1 MKKGISAVLLCS
13 SLLLFGCQN
22 EESNN
27 SNESSI
33 KSSIIEEDNVTL
45 EKESSNN
52 YNIVD
57 EDSISIVEESNT
69 SNSEGDSTIITN
81 EGEEIPNVPEDQRIY
96 LDKNTFMDGSD
107 YYKVTQDK
115 KDRKNRESEIV
126 VDGKNYF
133 LTFILPNPDDDTK
146 VDLYYEEY

>member
-33 KSSIIEEDNVTL
+33 KSSIIEEDNV
-45 EKESSNN
+45 
-52 YNIVD
+52 
-57 EDSISIVEESNT
+57 SIVEESST
-69 SNSEGDSTIITN
+69 SNKEEDSTIITN

-96 LDKNTFMDGSD
+96 LDKNTFIDGSD

-115 KDRKNRESEIV
+115 EDRKNRESEID
-126 VDGKNYF
+126 VDGKKYF
-133 LTFILPNPDDDTK
+133 LMFIIPNPDDDTK